1 MKTYLRGIVS
11 IACLLFFPS
20 CATAQSPARPEN
32 RKPMLTEDGRF
43 WVYQDTMLNSWT
55 PGNWMPAQASE
66 IINTFNLKSEEDPQ
80 SGEQC
85 IHFRID
91 RWQAPYWTGI
101 AFAVPNPKDRDA
113 PYWGE
118 TPTRGWDLHG
128 ARRIVFWARSPN
140 ESRAQFKASII
151 GDKPYGDSAGRPVA
165 TEFLTL
171 TSEWKQYAIDLENK
185 DLNRVVTGFCLVSS
199 RDAQSQPNKPV
210 DIYIDN
216 IYWDFSKSPAKDE
229 PLTKDQ
235 TNKRRFWVYRDSNLN
250 EWIPANWMPSQAVK
264 MITAFELDSE
274 DNPYEGENCIRVEI
288 GNWTAPYWC
297 GIAWAVPHPSQP
309 GEAYWGER
317 SAPGWDLTGAKRLV
331 FRARAPEKC
340 AVQFKACILGDK
352 KHGDA
357 ARFPAQTRYITLTS
371 EWTKYS
377 IDVSR
382 IDLSRVVSGFCFVL
396 NRNSQPSPNQ
406 PVEFYLDDI
415 YWEGVSPDERTV
427 K

>member
-1 MKTYLRGIVS
+1 MNIYLRGIVS
-11 IACLLFFPS
+11 VTCILLFSS
-20 CATAQSPARPEN
+20 CATAQKPARPEN

-171 TSEWKQYAIDLENK
+171 TSEWKQ
-185 DLNRVVTGFCLVSS
+185 
-199 RDAQSQPNKPV
+199 
-210 DIYIDN
+210 
-216 IYWDFSKSPAKDE
+216 
-229 PLTKDQ
+229 
-235 TNKRRFWVYRDSNLN
+235 
-250 EWIPANWMPSQAVK
+250 
-264 MITAFELDSE
+264 
-274 DNPYEGENCIRVEI
+274 
-288 GNWTAPYWC
+288 
-297 GIAWAVPHPSQP
+297 
-309 GEAYWGER
+309 
-317 SAPGWDLTGAKRLV
+317 
-331 FRARAPEKC
+331 
-340 AVQFKACILGDK
+340 
-352 KHGDA
+352 
-357 ARFPAQTRYITLTS
+357 
-371 EWTKYS
+371 
-377 IDVSR
+377 
-382 IDLSRVVSGFCFVL
+382 
-396 NRNSQPSPNQ
+396 
-406 PVEFYLDDI
+406 
-415 YWEGVSPDERTV
+415 
-427 K
+427 